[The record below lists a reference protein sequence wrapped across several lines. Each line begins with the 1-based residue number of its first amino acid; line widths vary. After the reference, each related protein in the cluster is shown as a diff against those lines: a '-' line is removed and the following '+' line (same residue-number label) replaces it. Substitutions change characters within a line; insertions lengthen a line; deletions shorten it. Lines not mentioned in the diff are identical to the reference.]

1 MLFKSNLFWG
11 HVRLNLTVKSN
22 GPARMIRLVLWS
34 LFIDSIIFMNN
45 HSNLGVE
52 GNHNGC
58 DDNSSD
64 NDDGSIGHR
73 VVCIS
78 QTPLKSTHFPS
89 LPPQSLPSAM
99 YMGILIPQH
108 PPLFLNLILNT
119 SSRYL
124 SEMQSWSHSPK
135 DPMRGNESF
144 QEVSYRRG
152 KNPVGLG
159 ERGQRLFWKT
169 AQSWSGRITLALR
182 GPGLDLTEGK
192 EGVINEQQA

>member
-78 QTPLKSTHFPS
+78 QTALKFTHFPS

-108 PPLFLNLILNT
+108 PPY
-119 SSRYL
+119 SSISFWTLPPVIFQKCKADHTLQRIPWEAMRVSRKFPIGEAKTQWVWGREARDYFGKL
-124 SEMQSWSHSPK
+124 HRVGQEGSH
-135 DPMRGNESF
+135 
-144 QEVSYRRG
+144 
-152 KNPVGLG
+152 
-159 ERGQRLFWKT
+159 
-169 AQSWSGRITLALR
+169 
-182 GPGLDLTEGK
+182 
-192 EGVINEQQA
+192 